1 MGSGEETEAAE
12 WDDDA
17 IGPRTPRSEDG
28 HHSNLGGHSI
38 LARSVFTAVTQ
49 TVIHYPT
56 HGVAVYIP
64 RRNLIQRSLSIIQS
78 QSMRYDTL
86 SLLALKYKY
95 WPVLILILT
104 LYRNTKQT
112 CMITSIKVTSTET
125 YYNIKLQ
132 HKMQQLIN
140 VAERDTIA
148 ISKFVTRYLFV
159 R

>member
-1 MGSGEETEAAE
+1 
-12 WDDDA
+12 
-17 IGPRTPRSEDG
+17 
-28 HHSNLGGHSI
+28 
-38 LARSVFTAVTQ
+38 
-49 TVIHYPT
+49 
-56 HGVAVYIP
+56 
-64 RRNLIQRSLSIIQS
+64 
-78 QSMRYDTL
+78 MRYDTL